1 VADREALR
9 DAERLL
15 AEAEKLAG
23 AIDREI
29 AEMEAALRGA
39 EESLARTQAT
49 ARAAGDHVHWLGDQI
64 DAGRELQSAVDAEL
78 AELAEVERQLRT
90 GISAE
95 AVQTP
100 ALATPGPGD
109 GERAPLRVAAALP
122 VFRRTTRTELDRVE
136 LRPALAHPEAW
147 RRVAEDHPSLG
158 DLLEAAEKQLEE
170 ATELADSRL
179 AEAERFRREGVRRPA
194 TAPKTTE
201 PSENR

>member
-1 VADREALR
+1 MADREALR

-15 AEAEKLAG
+15 AEAETLAG

-64 DAGRELQSAVDAEL
+64 DAGRELQSAVDGEL
-78 AELAEVERQLRT
+78 AELAEVERRLRT

-100 ALATPGPGD
+100 ALATPGT
-109 GERAPLRVAAALP
+109 GENAPLRVAAPLP

-179 AEAERFRREGVRRPA
+179 AEAERFRREGARRPA

-201 PSENR
+201 PSGNR